1 MLNCI
6 IHVDQSPLLMNFW
19 LPRWRCILFFL
30 LIGIGFQLHAQVES
44 DERALINVKDGINFR
59 KDSSFLLNL
68 RFRMQNRLGVRT
80 NSLDDPGID
89 RIEARVRRLR
99 LRLDGFVLNK
109 NIQYYIQLSFS
120 RADQDLETGTIAQIV
135 RDAILYYTFNDH
147 FYIGFGQSK
156 LPGNRQRVV
165 SSGNLQFADR
175 SILNAAYNID
185 RDFGVFAYYNQN
197 LNKQWFNIKTALTS
211 GEGRNALISDNGI
224 AYTGRI
230 EWLPLGRFRNN
241 GDFSEGDLEFE
252 PTPKVSLAATY
263 SYNHKSQRA
272 GGQLGP
278 ILPANRSITTVIID
292 GLLKYRGFALSAEYI
307 QKSAD
312 NPLFEEFPNL
322 FNVYVP
328 VGRGY
333 STQVSFVNRNMHEL
347 AFRAAMVSP
356 DQRILN
362 FEPLRYEYLLGYTKY
377 LNTHRIKIQGNVGF
391 NQVPN
396 PVSINPGIKSQW
408 VAFFQIEFGI

>member
-1 MLNCI
+1 M
-6 IHVDQSPLLMNFW
+6 IHYRLLKNYWF
-19 LPRWRCILFFL
+19 PAWRCVISLLFL
-30 LIGIGFQLHAQVES
+30 GSGCLIQAQVES
-44 DERALINVKDGINFR
+44 DERALINVKDGINFQ

-68 RFRMQNRLGVRT
+68 RFRMQNRIGVRT
-80 NSLDDPGID
+80 NALDDPGID

-135 RDAILYYTFNDH
+135 RDAILYYTFNEH

-156 LPGNRQRVV
+156 LPGNRQRVI

-185 RDFGVFAYYNQN
+185 RDFGLFGYYNQN
-197 LNKQWFNIKTALTS
+197 FNDQWLNIKVALTS
-211 GEGRNALISDNGI
+211 GEGRNSLAGDNGI

-230 EWLPLGRFRNN
+230 EWLPLGRFKNN

-252 PTPKVSLAATY
+252 TTPKLSLAATY

-278 ILPANRSITTVIID
+278 VLPASRNITTFIID
-292 GLLKYRGFALSAEYI
+292 AIFKYNGLAISAEYI
-307 QKSAD
+307 QKHAD
-312 NPLFEEFPNL
+312 NPLFDEFPNHS
-322 FNVYVP
+322 NTYVP
-328 VGRGY
+328 VGRGI
-333 STQVSFVNRNMHEL
+333 SAQFSFISSKMNEFALRTALVQ
-347 AFRAAMVSP
+347 P
-356 DQRILN
+356 DPNIIN

-377 LNTHRIKIQGNVGF
+377 LNTHRIKLQGNIGF

-396 PVSINPGIKSQW
+396 PVVLNPAFKSQW
-408 VAFFQIEFGI
+408 VAFFQVEFGI